1 MLAED
6 RSPPA
11 TSPLYRKMA
20 VVMHCIIFLYAAAF
34 WIQTGVLPVSC
45 ADLLAEYLWLAIIP
59 QIFAQFLS
67 KKLDVDIVV
76 FGYLETVFA
85 VAMLLGGPIFGRF
98 GDLFG
103 ARAALLVAMA
113 SSLLSY
119 AVLSQTSSIVGLFL
133 SRVMAFMM
141 HTMHGECW

>member
-1 MLAED
+1 M
-6 RSPPA
+6 
-11 TSPLYRKMA
+11 
-20 VVMHCIIFLYAAAF
+20 
-34 WIQTGVLPVSC
+34 
-45 ADLLAEYLWLAIIP
+45 
-59 QIFAQFLS
+59 
-67 KKLDVDIVV
+67 V

-103 ARAALLVAMA
+103 ARAALLVAMM
-113 SSLLSY
+113 SSFLSY